1 MFSEVKKV
9 LEEELFVDADIEP
22 DSRLKEDLEIDS
34 LAAFELSLQ
43 LEERYG
49 IEISEEELHQLVV
62 VEDIVKLLEKKGIT
76 V

>member
-1 MFSEVKKV
+1 MFSEIKKV

-49 IEISEEELHQLVV
+49 IEITEEELHKLVV
-62 VEDIVKLLEKKGIT
+62 VEDIVKLLEEKGIT